1 MEENIKKNIGRKK
14 RLFDIL
20 ENGGNLFNDVKKRN
34 DNCDII
40 ESIMKENNVN
50 SRKKLTPEEQIKI
63 NVEFIEAIINKNYD
77 LSVLCFNKGGDINYK
92 TDIKT
97 PFTKNYHI
105 EGATPI
111 FYAIRDYDEKVFTFL
126 VKNGAD
132 VNAQDENGN
141 TPLHLLTNTIRNIAS
156 IKLLVE
162 KGASIN
168 IKNKEG
174 INAFSKAIELARYRN
189 IDNEQT
195 INFLIEQG
203 ADVNTE
209 DENKVTPL
217 MKIISIGETQG
228 LNLELIKKII
238 TNGANIDAYDKNGK
252 TALHY
257 AMEQKSRYENRK
269 LIKLLIEKGAD
280 VNVQDNEGNTPLIL
294 ATKNYDVELIKSLV
308 EGGALLSIKDKKGK
322 GAIDYIHYEQK
333 ELRTILDTISWL
345 ESKNK
350 I

>member
-1 MEENIKKNIGRKK
+1 MGNEKKENPKKNFFPTGIFGNENKK
-14 RLFDIL
+14 KFPDIM
-20 ENGGNLFNDVKKRN
+20 
-34 DNCDII
+34 
-40 ESIMKENNVN
+40 ESIMRENNI
-50 SRKKLTPEEQIKI
+50 SSSKLLTKEEKIKI

-77 LSVLCFNKGGDINYK
+77 LMVECFNKGANINYK
-92 TDIKT
+92 TERNT
-97 PFTKNYHI
+97 PFTKNYHLK
-105 EGATPI
+105 EATPI

-217 MKIISIGETQG
+217 MKIISIGETQE

-280 VNVQDNEGNTPLIL
+280 VNVKDNKGNTPLTL